1 MEKLMEEIQLIP
13 MSRDLCHAF
22 YRGFANDPDIFMDM
36 GKFYVFEYDS
46 QWADNYF
53 DRQAA
58 RGRLLFAVMLEGR
71 PIGEVKLW
79 DIDRE
84 NRECKLGIHLQ
95 SDAVKGR
102 GFGTRA
108 ERLAVEYAFDELGLD
123 RVWADA
129 ILKNTRSQ
137 HVLEKAG
144 FRFHR
149 QEGNFRWYCCD
160 KRTNDRM

>member
-1 MEKLMEEIQLIP
+1 MQQIELIR
-13 MSRDLCHAF
+13 MSRELCHEF
-22 YRGFANDPDIFMDM
+22 YRGFVNDPDIFMDM
-36 GKFYVFEYDS
+36 GKFYEFRYDP
-46 QWADNYF
+46 QWVNDYF

-58 RGRLLFAVMLEGR
+58 RGRILFAVMLAGA

-84 NRECKLGIHLQ
+84 KRECKLGIHLQ

-102 GFGTRA
+102 GIGTRA
-108 ERLAVEYAFDELGLD
+108 ERIAVAYAFTQLGME

-137 HVLEKAG
+137 HVLQKAG

-149 QEGNFRWYCCD
+149 QEGDYRWYWID
-160 KRTNDRM
+160 KRTYELE

>member
-1 MEKLMEEIQLIP
+1 MEEITLIP
-13 MSRDLCHAF
+13 MDRELCHEF
-22 YRGFANDPDIFMDM
+22 YRGFVNDPDIFMDM
-36 GKFYVFEYDS
+36 GKFYEFKYDPR
-46 QWADNYF
+46 WVDNYF
-53 DRQAA
+53 DRQAS
-58 RGRLLFAVMLEGR
+58 RGRVLFAVMLAGA

-84 NRECKLGIHLQ
+84 KRECKLGIHMQ

-108 ERLAVEYAFDELGLD
+108 EQLAVAYAFRVLGLD
-123 RVWADA
+123 RVLADA

-144 FRFHR
+144 FRFLK
-149 QEGNFRWYCCD
+149 EEAGFRWYCVD
-160 KRTNDRM
+160 KQTYERK

>member
-1 MEKLMEEIQLIP
+1 MEEIKLIP
-13 MSRDLCHAF
+13 MSRELCHEF
-22 YRGFANDPDIFMDM
+22 YRGFVNDPDIFMDM
-36 GKFYVFEYDS
+36 GKFYEFRYDPR
-46 QWADNYF
+46 WVDDYF

-58 RGRLLFAVMLEGR
+58 RGRILFAVMLEGR

-79 DIDRE
+79 DIDRDKQ
-84 NRECKLGIHLQ
+84 ECNLGIHLQ

-108 ERLAVEYAFDELGLD
+108 EQLAVAYAFTQLGLE

-137 HVLEKAG
+137 HVLQKAG
-144 FRFHR
+144 FQFHR
-149 QEGNFRWYCCD
+149 QEGDYRWYCAD
-160 KRTNDRM
+160 KRTYEQK

>member
-1 MEKLMEEIQLIP
+1 MEEITLIP
-13 MSRDLCHAF
+13 MDRALCHEF

-36 GKFYVFEYDS
+36 GKFYEFKYDPK
-46 QWADNYF
+46 WVDDYF
-53 DRQAA
+53 DRQAS
-58 RGRLLFAVMLEGR
+58 RGRVLFAVMLAGA

-84 NRECKLGIHLQ
+84 NRECKLGIHMQ

-108 ERLAVEYAFDELGLD
+108 EQLAVEYAFRELEMD
-123 RVWADA
+123 RVLADA

-137 HVLEKAG
+137 HVLQKAE
-144 FRFHR
+144 FRFLR
-149 QEGNFRWYCCD
+149 QEGDYRWYVCD
-160 KRTNDRM
+160 KRTNV

>member
-1 MEKLMEEIQLIP
+1 MEQIKLTP
-13 MSRDLCHAF
+13 MTRELCHEF
-22 YRGFANDPDIFMDM
+22 YRGFVNDPDIFMDM
-36 GKFYVFEYDS
+36 GKFYVFEYTP

-53 DRQAA
+53 DRQVN

-84 NRECKLGIHLQ
+84 NRECKLGIHMQ

-108 ERLAVEYAFDELGLD
+108 EELAVEYAFRELGLR
-123 RVWADA
+123 RVLADA
-129 ILKNTRSQ
+129 IVKNTRSQ

-144 FRFHR
+144 FRFLR
-149 QEGNFRWYCCD
+149 QEGDFRWYC
-160 KRTNDRM
+160 RERENG